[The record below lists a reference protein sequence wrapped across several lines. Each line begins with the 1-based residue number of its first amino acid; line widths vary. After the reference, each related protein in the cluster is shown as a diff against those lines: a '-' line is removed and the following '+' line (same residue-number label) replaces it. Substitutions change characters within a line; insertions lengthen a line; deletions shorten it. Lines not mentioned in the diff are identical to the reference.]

1 MKIGEDDDM
10 HFNPFVSRGRWM
22 DNWLGFAF
30 KSLNMWGVL
39 FGGLIIKRQCCSWII
54 EGISGLGIF
63 GLLGGKAHKKNT
75 KKKKTLWK
83 LGGFDCWITRVWR
96 ERLLER
102 EREREDGG
110 EVTSKV
116 WLGPFL
122 TQPWSILSLSCK
134 WTNEIWWVIGV
145 SLVS

>member
-10 HFNPFVSRGRWM
+10 DFNPFVSRGRWM

-63 GLLGGKAHKKNT
+63 GLLGGKAHKKKT
-75 KKKKTLWK
+75 KKNKDIMKAWRLWLLDNK
-83 LGGFDCWITRVWR
+83 SMKR
-96 ERLLER
+96 EIVR
-102 EREREDGG
+102 
-110 EVTSKV
+110 
-116 WLGPFL
+116 
-122 TQPWSILSLSCK
+122 
-134 WTNEIWWVIGV
+134 
-145 SLVS
+145 

>member
-96 ERLLER
+96 EREKMEVRSLLR
-102 EREREDGG
+102 CGW
-110 EVTSKV
+110 V
-116 WLGPFL
+116 PFL
-122 TQPWSILSLSCK
+122 L
-134 WTNEIWWVIGV
+134 NVGV
-145 SLVS
+145 FCLSLVS